1 MPSKEQLIDLCQAH
15 PVLLFFAIA
24 ILPGMGFPA
33 SPLLIA
39 AGIAWG
45 GGTRACCL
53 AISAIA
59 LNMTWTFFLATG
71 IGKPLLLRLF
81 GKRLQKWEAP
91 QGKNLYL
98 ITGALRLTPGIP
110 FFLQN
115 YALGIMGIPFLPYIL
130 ISLPLN
136 AIYVIGFVVS
146 GGAILSG
153 RLAHALAGLG
163 LILLIFCATKLLRQR
178 VANRS
183 YPLSQPPI

>member
-24 ILPGMGFPA
+24 ILPGLGFPA

-59 LNMTWTFFLATG
+59 INMSWTYFLATG

-98 ITGALRLTPGIP
+98 ITAALRLTPGIP

-115 YALGIMGIPFLPYIL
+115 YALGIMGIPFRPYIL

-153 RLAHALAGLG
+153 SIAHALAGLG
-163 LILLIFCATKLLRQR
+163 LILLVTLLLRYL
-178 VANRS
+178 RS
-183 YPLSQPPI
+183 RYRSRA

>member
-24 ILPGMGFPA
+24 ILPGLGFPA

-59 LNMTWTFFLATG
+59 INMSWTYFLATG

-136 AIYVIGFVVS
+136 AIFVIGFVVS

-153 RLAHALAGLG
+153 SIAHALVGLG
-163 LILLIFCATKLLRQR
+163 LILLVTLLLRYL
-178 VANRS
+178 RS
-183 YPLSQPPI
+183 RYRSRA

>member
-1 MPSKEQLIDLCQAH
+1 MPSKEQLIELCQAH
-15 PVLLFFAIA
+15 PVLLFLAIA
-24 ILPGMGFPA
+24 ILPGIGFPA

-45 GGTRACCL
+45 GGLRACSL
-53 AISAIA
+53 AISASAI
-59 LNMTWTFFLATG
+59 NMTWTYFLATG

-98 ITGALRLTPGIP
+98 ITAALRLTPGIP

-115 YALGIMGIPFLPYIL
+115 YALGIMGVPFRPYIL

-153 RLAHALAGLG
+153 SLAHALAGIG
-163 LILLIFCATKLLRQR
+163 LILAVVFSIKWLRVR
-178 VANRS
+178 FA
-183 YPLSQPPI
+183 

>member
-1 MPSKEQLIDLCQAH
+1 MPSKEQLIELCQAH
-15 PVLLFFAIA
+15 PVLLFLAIA

-39 AGIAWG
+39 AGVAWG
-45 GGTRACCL
+45 GGLRACSL
-53 AISAIA
+53 AISASAI
-59 LNMTWTFFLATG
+59 NMTWTYFLATG

-81 GKRLQKWEAP
+81 GKRLQKWESP
-91 QGKNLYL
+91 QGKNLYM

-136 AIYVIGFVVS
+136 AIFVIGFVVS

-153 RLAHALAGLG
+153 SIAHALAGLG
-163 LILLIFCATKLLRQR
+163 LILLVTLLLRYL
-178 VANRS
+178 RS
-183 YPLSQPPI
+183 RYRSRA

>member
-1 MPSKEQLIDLCQAH
+1 MPSKEQLIELCQAH
-15 PVLLFFAIA
+15 PVLLFLAIA
-24 ILPGMGFPA
+24 ILPGIGFPA

-45 GGTRACCL
+45 GGLRACSL
-53 AISAIA
+53 AISASAI
-59 LNMTWTFFLATG
+59 NMTWTYFLATG

-98 ITGALRLTPGIP
+98 ITAALRLTPGIP

-115 YALGIMGIPFLPYIL
+115 YALGIMGIPFRPYIL
-130 ISLPLN
+130 MSIPLSG
-136 AIYVIGFVVS
+136 IYMIGFVVS

-153 RLAHALAGLG
+153 NIAQALAGMG
-163 LILLIFCATKLLRQR
+163 LILLVTLLLRFI
-178 VANRS
+178 RS
-183 YPLSQPPI
+183 RSRASKLN

>member
-1 MPSKEQLIDLCQAH
+1 MPSKEQLINLCQAH

-59 LNMTWTFFLATG
+59 INMSWTYFLATG

-81 GKRLQKWEAP
+81 GKRLQKWEAL

-136 AIYVIGFVVS
+136 AIFVIGFVVS

-153 RLAHALAGLG
+153 SIAHALVGLG
-163 LILLIFCATKLLRQR
+163 LILLVTLLLRYL
-178 VANRS
+178 RS
-183 YPLSQPPI
+183 RYRSRA

>member
-1 MPSKEQLIDLCQAH
+1 MPSKEQLIELCQAH
-15 PVLLFFAIA
+15 PVLLFLAIA

-39 AGIAWG
+39 AGVAWG
-45 GGTRACCL
+45 GGLRACSL
-53 AISAIA
+53 AISASAI
-59 LNMTWTFFLATG
+59 NMTWTYFLATG

-98 ITGALRLTPGIP
+98 ITAALRLTPGIP

-130 ISLPLN
+130 MSIPLSG
-136 AIYVIGFVVS
+136 IYMIGFVVS

-153 RLAHALAGLG
+153 NIAQALAGMG
-163 LILLIFCATKLLRQR
+163 LILLVTLLLRFI
-178 VANRS
+178 RS
-183 YPLSQPPI
+183 RSRASKLN

>member
-1 MPSKEQLIDLCQAH
+1 MPSKEQLIELCQAH
-15 PVLLFFAIA
+15 PVLLFLAIA

-39 AGIAWG
+39 AGVAWG
-45 GGTRACCL
+45 GGLRACSL
-53 AISAIA
+53 AISASAI
-59 LNMTWTFFLATG
+59 NMTWTYFLATG

-98 ITGALRLTPGIP
+98 ITAALRLTPGIP

-115 YALGIMGIPFLPYIL
+115 YALGIMGIPFRPYIL
-130 ISLPLN
+130 MSIPLSG
-136 AIYVIGFVVS
+136 IYMIGFVVS

-153 RLAHALAGLG
+153 NIAQALAGMG
-163 LILLIFCATKLLRQR
+163 LILLVTLLLRFI
-178 VANRS
+178 RS
-183 YPLSQPPI
+183 RSRASKLN

>member
-1 MPSKEQLIDLCQAH
+1 MPSKEQLIELCQAH
-15 PVLLFFAIA
+15 PVLLFLAIA
-24 ILPGMGFPA
+24 LLPGMGFPA

-39 AGIAWG
+39 AGVAWG
-45 GGTRACCL
+45 GGLRACSL

-59 LNMTWTFFLATG
+59 INMSWTYFLATG

-81 GKRLQKWEAP
+81 GKRLQKWDAP

-98 ITGALRLTPGIP
+98 ITAALRLTPGIP

-115 YALGIMGIPFLPYIL
+115 YALGIMGIPFRPYIL

-153 RLAHALAGLG
+153 SIAHALAGLG
-163 LILLIFCATKLLRQR
+163 LILLVTLLLRYL
-178 VANRS
+178 RS
-183 YPLSQPPI
+183 RYRSRA

>member
-1 MPSKEQLIDLCQAH
+1 MPSKEQLIELCQAH
-15 PVLLFFAIA
+15 PVLLFLAIA
-24 ILPGMGFPA
+24 LLPGMGFPA

-45 GGTRACCL
+45 GGLRACSL

-59 LNMTWTFFLATG
+59 INMTWTYFLTAG

-91 QGKNLYL
+91 QGKNLYM

-115 YALGIMGIPFLPYIL
+115 YALGIMGIPFRPYIL

-136 AIYVIGFVVS
+136 AIFVIGFVVS

-153 RLAHALAGLG
+153 SIAHALAGLG
-163 LILLIFCATKLLRQR
+163 LIFAVVFSIKWLRVR
-178 VANRS
+178 FT
-183 YPLSQPPI
+183 

>member
-24 ILPGMGFPA
+24 LLPGMGFPA

-59 LNMTWTFFLATG
+59 INMSWTYFLATG

-81 GKRLQKWEAP
+81 GKRLQKWDAP

-115 YALGIMGIPFLPYIL
+115 YALGIMGIPFRPYIL

-153 RLAHALAGLG
+153 NLTQALAGLG
-163 LILLIFCATKLLRQR
+163 LILAVTLVLRYL
-178 VANRS
+178 RS
-183 YPLSQPPI
+183 RSRNHG

>member
-59 LNMTWTFFLATG
+59 LNMTWTYYLATG

-81 GKRLQKWEAP
+81 GKRLQKWDAP

-98 ITGALRLTPGIP
+98 ITAALRLTPGIP

-115 YALGIMGIPFLPYIL
+115 YALGIMGIPFRPYIL

-153 RLAHALAGLG
+153 SIAHALAGLG
-163 LILLIFCATKLLRQR
+163 LILLIFCTTKLLRQR
-178 VANRS
+178 LA
-183 YPLSQPPI
+183 

>member
-1 MPSKEQLIDLCQAH
+1 MPSKEQLIELCQAH
-15 PVLLFFAIA
+15 PVLLFFAITL
-24 ILPGMGFPA
+24 LPGFGFPA

-59 LNMTWTFFLATG
+59 LNMTWTYFLTTG

-136 AIYVIGFVVS
+136 AIFVIGFVVS

-153 RLAHALAGLG
+153 SIAHALVGLG
-163 LILLIFCATKLLRQR
+163 LILLVTLLLRYL
-178 VANRS
+178 RS
-183 YPLSQPPI
+183 RYRSRA

>member
-1 MPSKEQLIDLCQAH
+1 MPSKEQLIELCQAH
-15 PVLLFFAIA
+15 PVVLFFAIA

-59 LNMTWTFFLATG
+59 LNMTWTYFLATG

-115 YALGIMGIPFLPYIL
+115 YALGIMGIPFRPYIL
-130 ISLPLN
+130 ISLLLN

-153 RLAHALAGLG
+153 SIAHALAGLG
-163 LILLIFCATKLLRQR
+163 LILLVTLVLRYL
-178 VANRS
+178 RS
-183 YPLSQPPI
+183 RYRSRA

>member
-1 MPSKEQLIDLCQAH
+1 MPSKEQLIELCQAH
-15 PVLLFFAIA
+15 PVLLFLAIA
-24 ILPGMGFPA
+24 LLPGMGFPA

-39 AGIAWG
+39 AGVAWG
-45 GGTRACCL
+45 GGLRACSL

-59 LNMTWTFFLATG
+59 INMTWTYFLATG

-115 YALGIMGIPFLPYIL
+115 YALGIMGIPFRPYIL

-136 AIYVIGFVVS
+136 GIFVIGFVVS

-153 RLAHALAGLG
+153 SIAHALAGLG
-163 LILLIFCATKLLRQR
+163 LILLLAFT
-178 VANRS
+178 
-183 YPLSQPPI
+183 SQTLGKILA